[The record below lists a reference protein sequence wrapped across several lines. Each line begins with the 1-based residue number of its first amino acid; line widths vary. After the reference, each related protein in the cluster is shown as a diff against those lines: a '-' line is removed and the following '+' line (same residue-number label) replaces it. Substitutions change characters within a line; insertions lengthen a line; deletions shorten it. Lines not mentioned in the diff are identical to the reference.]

1 MSTARAH
8 TGRRDNLDLKGL
20 GRRLRGLRGFDSTQ
34 EEMANELR
42 ISQSQL
48 SKYER
53 GVSAP
58 PADVLFFMKNRFDVS
73 IDWLLIGEGS
83 SRTSNKK

>member
-1 MSTARAH
+1 
-8 TGRRDNLDLKGL
+8 LKL
-20 GRRLRGLRGFDSTQ
+20 SIRELRGFDSTQ
-34 EEMANELR
+34 EEMANELK

-53 GVSAP
+53 GVSAL

-73 IDWLLIGEGS
+73 IDWLFTGEGL
-83 SRTSNKK
+83 SRTSSEK